1 MSIADMMSKMGGE
14 EKKSPSA
21 RNKVRD
27 GGHEPGSIAEHL
39 KQMQAAHG
47 GQHMHI
53 HHDGGLITTHHVGED
68 GQVRGPHDHEDME
81 SVKNHADEVFGEG
94 GNEED
99 GEPRDRGGDRGIFD

>member
-1 MSIADMMSKMGGE
+1 
-14 EKKSPSA
+14 
-21 RNKVRD
+21 
-27 GGHEPGSIAEHL
+27 
-39 KQMQAAHG
+39 MQAAHG

>member
-39 KQMQAAHG
+39 KQMHPEWDKLWDKRKRIWEGAAELFEQEQALREKA
-47 GQHMHI
+47 
-53 HHDGGLITTHHVGED
+53 
-68 GQVRGPHDHEDME
+68 
-81 SVKNHADEVFGEG
+81 
-94 GNEED
+94 
-99 GEPRDRGGDRGIFD
+99 